1 MASEIQLLR
10 LTTGE
15 DVIGKITKNE
25 NTITIEKGC
34 VLVPRQQA
42 PGQPVTLMLTPYAPY
57 SETNKID
64 INKDVVVSFSKP
76 KKDIQDTYIKSTST
90 IVAPNKQLI
99 TETGL
104 PTLGKK

>member
-1 MASEIQLLR
+1 MQLR
-10 LTTGE
+10 TY
-15 DVIGKITKNE
+15 KSR
-25 NTITIEKGC
+25 IEKRRSDSCDFQKGC
-34 VLVPRQQA
+34 VLIPRQQG
-42 PGQPVTLMLTPYAPY
+42 PGKPVQLMLTPYAPY
-57 SETNKID
+57 SETNTID

-76 KKDIQDTYIKSTST
+76 KKDIQDTYIQSTST

>member
-15 DVIGKITKNE
+15 DVIGNIKKNE

-34 VLVPRQQA
+34 VLIPRQQA
-42 PGQPVTLMLTPYAPY
+42 PGKPVTLMLTPYAPY
-57 SETNKID
+57 SETNTID

-76 KKDIQDTYIKSTST
+76 KKDIQDTYIQSTSS
-90 IVAPNKQLI
+90 IVTPKKQLI

-104 PTLGKK
+104 PTLDK